1 MAWYLPTHAPVF
13 WEELRRRLRGGRG
26 YVVLFAYGIVLVT
39 LLIVTAQVSH
49 VSEQPHEWPDFGAK
63 LWRIFLSGQL
73 IFVLLIS
80 PGVSASAVSAEREG
94 KTLEHLF
101 LTPLSTLSFI
111 VGKFFGAVG
120 QMLVM
125 ILAGLPVV
133 AVVFQYGGVTPKE
146 VFIGYLLI
154 LATGLQYAGFG
165 FLASCLFA
173 RTTFS
178 VVWAYGFLLVA
189 LAGVPAGL
197 LALALFSPQH
207 MIGDTAW
214 LFTACPLLLLVSPAL
229 EDDPFIWQTLVNM
242 LVVTGVTLAGCVFLI
257 RRLRGVGPF
266 IYRRISLAVARQNSR
281 PNRPEAA
288 AE

>member
-1 MAWYLPTHAPVF
+1 MAWYLPTHGPVF

-26 YVVLFAYGIVLVT
+26 YVVLCAYGVVLVT
-39 LLIVTAQVSH
+39 LLIITAQVGH

-63 LWRIFLSGQL
+63 LWRIFLYGQL

-80 PGVSASAVSAEREG
+80 PGVTASAVSAEREG

-120 QMLVM
+120 QMLIM

-146 VFIGYLLI
+146 VLIGYLLI
-154 LATGLQYAGFG
+154 LATGLMFASFG
-165 FLASCLFA
+165 FLTSCLFT
-173 RTTFS
+173 RTTFA
-178 VVWAYGFLLVA
+178 VVWAYGFLLLV
-189 LAGVPAGL
+189 LVGVPAAL
-197 LALALFSPQH
+197 LVLSLSSVPF
-207 MIGDTAW
+207 MIGNTDW
-214 LFTACPLLLLVSPAL
+214 LFTACPLLLLYAPAL
-229 EDDPFIWQTLVNM
+229 EEDPFIWRTLANM
-242 LVVTGVTLAGCVFLI
+242 LVITGVTLIGCVALI

-266 IYRRISLAVARQNSR
+266 IYRRVSLTVARQNSR
-281 PNRPEAA
+281 PKRTEAT